1 MQNLRGVALMVAAM
15 AGFAVEDAFIKTAAA
30 FMPVGEILLVLGTGG
45 TLIFGMLAR
54 LGGSRLFSPV
64 LLTRPVWIRNLSE
77 MLGTLFFV
85 LAISL
90 APLSTVSAILQATP
104 LAVTLGAAVVLKA
117 PVGWRRWTAIL
128 IGFAGVLLIVRPG
141 ATGVDMGA
149 IFALF
154 AVFGLA
160 ARDLATR
167 AVPAAVSSMVLA
179 TYGFASVIPAGAIL
193 LVISGGAVMP
203 DSAAALVL
211 LGALIVGVFAYYS
224 IVAAMRVG
232 DIAVVT
238 PFRYTRLLFALV
250 IGVMVFGERPDAP
263 TLVGAAIIIAT
274 GLYTLI
280 REARLSRRQRPLS
293 PEPGER

>member
-1 MQNLRGVALMVAAM
+1 MQNMRGIALMIAAM
-15 AGFAVEDAFIKTAAA
+15 AGFAVEDAFIKTAAG
-30 FMPVGEILLVLGTGG
+30 FMPVGEILLILGTGG
-45 TLIFGMLAR
+45 TVIFGTLAR
-54 LGGSRLFSPV
+54 LGGARLFSPV

-77 MLGTLFFV
+77 MLGTLCFV
-85 LAISL
+85 SAIAL
-90 APLSTVSAILQATP
+90 APLATVSAILQATP

-128 IGFAGVLLIVRPG
+128 VGFAGVLLIVRPG
-141 ATGVDMGA
+141 ASGVDLGA
-149 IFALF
+149 ILALL

-167 AVPAAVSSMVLA
+167 AVPASVSSMVLA

-193 LVISGGAVMP
+193 LVFSGGAVMP
-203 DSAAALVL
+203 DRAAALTL
-211 LGALIVGVFAYYS
+211 LGALIVGVFAYYA

-250 IGVMVFGERPDAP
+250 IGVTVFHERPDAP

-280 REARLSRRQRPLS
+280 REARLARRQRPLS
-293 PEPGER
+293 PKPAGR

>member
-1 MQNLRGVALMVAAM
+1 MQNMRGIALMIAAM
-15 AGFAVEDAFIKTAAA
+15 AGFAVEDAFIKTAAG
-30 FMPVGEILLVLGTGG
+30 FMPVGEILLILGAGG
-45 TLIFGMLAR
+45 TVIFGTLAR

-64 LLTRPVWIRNLSE
+64 LFTRPVWIRNLSE
-77 MLGTLFFV
+77 MLGTLCFV
-85 LAISL
+85 SAIAL
-90 APLSTVSAILQATP
+90 APLATVSAILQATP

-128 IGFAGVLLIVRPG
+128 VGFAGVLLIVRPG
-141 ATGVDMGA
+141 ASGVDLGA
-149 IFALF
+149 ILALL

-167 AVPAAVSSMVLA
+167 AVPASVSSMVLA

-193 LVISGGAVMP
+193 LVVSGGAVMP
-203 DSAAALVL
+203 DRDAALVL

-250 IGVMVFGERPDAP
+250 IGVAVFHERPDVP

-280 REARLSRRQRPLS
+280 REARLARRQTPLS
-293 PEPGER
+293 PPPAGR

>member
-1 MQNLRGVALMVAAM
+1 
-15 AGFAVEDAFIKTAAA
+15 
-30 FMPVGEILLVLGTGG
+30 
-45 TLIFGMLAR
+45 
-54 LGGSRLFSPV
+54 
-64 LLTRPVWIRNLSE
+64 
-77 MLGTLFFV
+77 MLGTLCFV
-85 LAISL
+85 SAIAL
-90 APLSTVSAILQATP
+90 APLATVSAILQATP

-128 IGFAGVLLIVRPG
+128 VGFAGVLLIVRPG
-141 ATGVDMGA
+141 ASGVDLGA
-149 IFALF
+149 ILALL

-167 AVPAAVSSMVLA
+167 AVPASVSSMVLA

-193 LVISGGAVMP
+193 LVFSGGAVMP
-203 DSAAALVL
+203 DRAAALTL
-211 LGALIVGVFAYYS
+211 LGALIVGVFAYYA

-250 IGVMVFGERPDAP
+250 IGVTVFHERPDAP

-280 REARLSRRQRPLS
+280 REARLARRQRPLS
-293 PEPGER
+293 PKPAGR

>member
-1 MQNLRGVALMVAAM
+1 
-15 AGFAVEDAFIKTAAA
+15 
-30 FMPVGEILLVLGTGG
+30 
-45 TLIFGMLAR
+45 
-54 LGGSRLFSPV
+54 
-64 LLTRPVWIRNLSE
+64 
-77 MLGTLFFV
+77 
-85 LAISL
+85 
-90 APLSTVSAILQATP
+90 
-104 LAVTLGAAVVLKA
+104 
-117 PVGWRRWTAIL
+117 
-128 IGFAGVLLIVRPG
+128 
-141 ATGVDMGA
+141 
-149 IFALF
+149 
-154 AVFGLA
+154 
-160 ARDLATR
+160 
-167 AVPAAVSSMVLA
+167 VPAAVSSMVLA

-193 LVISGGAVMP
+193 LIISGGAVMP